1 MTDEELSATLKIAKA
16 FMDGHDVGAQ
26 SADLFYGAM
35 VAGAD
40 RLAKATNTRA
50 PKPLASTSR
59 HPRDGADAYF
69 SDN

>member
-26 SADLFYGAM
+26 SAELFYGAM

-40 RLAKATNTRA
+40 RLNKVEGNQYSSAQA
-50 PKPLASTSR
+50 
-59 HPRDGADAYF
+59 F
-69 SDN
+69 SKYIQTPEVRC